1 MTAWTV
7 PIWDCSC
14 RQQLGWCLFGTV
26 HVDDSLDG
34 AYLGLFMYRLLG
46 WCLFGTVHVDDS
58 LDSAYLGPFM

>member
-14 RQQLGWCLFGTV
+14 RRQLGWCLFWDRSCDSLDGAYLGLFRRRQLGRCLFGTF

-34 AYLGLFMYRLLG
+34 AYLG
-46 WCLFGTVHVDDS
+46 
-58 LDSAYLGPFM
+58 PFT